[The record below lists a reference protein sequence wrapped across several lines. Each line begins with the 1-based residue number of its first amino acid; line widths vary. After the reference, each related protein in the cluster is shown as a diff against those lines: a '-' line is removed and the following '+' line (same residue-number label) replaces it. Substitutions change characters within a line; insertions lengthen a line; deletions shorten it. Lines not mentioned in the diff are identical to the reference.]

1 MSDILL
7 PDLGEGVVGGVVTSI
22 SVKVGD
28 VVKAN
33 DPLIEIETD
42 KAVLPVP
49 APEEGVILKILVAEG
64 DKISVGQAIA
74 SLEGGA
80 KVAEPVNSEVKMA
93 PSEPSTGKPATS
105 PDASAPAGGST
116 DVVLPDLGEG
126 VAGGTV
132 TAIPAKIGSELSVGD
147 ALLEIETDK
156 AVLPVPAPCG
166 GKLLKVTVSEGD
178 KITVGQVIARMSI
191 PGGSVVPDPASEA
204 GDLSLEAPPKVESQ
218 VSAPKVS
225 PNREPVLKASKATS
239 SPGAGIAAGP
249 ATRKLAR
256 ELGVDLAVVQGSKRG
271 GRIAVE
277 DVKAHVKALKL
288 GSRTKPSSGTG
299 GGLASPDWPRLPDF
313 SKFGGVRREK
323 MSNIRSII
331 SGRMSMSWNRVPH
344 VFQFNEVDLTYLT
357 DVQKRFKDDFKAKG
371 SSVSPTNFII
381 KAMAICLKE
390 FPQFNASLDE
400 ESGEIIYKDYVNI
413 GVAVDTPTGLIV
425 PVLKGVDQMSIF
437 DIGKNLKELAQRT
450 RERKVT
456 QEELSGGSM
465 TLSNLGGIGGS
476 HFTPI
481 VNWPEVAILGVGR
494 SETKPKWIDGEFK
507 PRECTQ
513 LTLSYDH
520 RVIDGADGARFMV
533 RLSQILEN
541 IERTLLGG

>member
-7 PDLGEGVVGGVVTSI
+7 PDLGEGVEGGIVTSI
-22 SVKVGD
+22 PVKAGD
-28 VVKAN
+28 AVTAN
-33 DPLIEIETD
+33 DPIIEIETD

-49 APEEGVILKILVAEG
+49 APEDGVIGKVLVAEG
-64 DKISVGQAIA
+64 DKIVVGQAIA
-74 SLEGGA
+74 SFEGGA
-80 KVAEPVNSEVKMA
+80 ASPAPVQSEEQEVPAVEPTPVAEAVA
-93 PSEPSTGKPATS
+93 PN
-105 PDASAPAGGST
+105 GGST

-132 TAIPAKIGSELSVGD
+132 TSIASSEGTDLAEGD
-147 ALLEIETDK
+147 PIIEIETDK
-156 AVLPVPAPCG
+156 AVLPVPAPSP
-166 GKLLKVTVSEGD
+166 GKLLSVVVKEGD
-178 KITVGQVIARMSI
+178 KIEVGQVIAKMTIVISA
-191 PGGSVVPDPASEA
+191 GSTDPALEA
-204 GDLSLEAPPKVESQ
+204 GDPPVPSASEEVSAPQADPKPDLPPSREPI
-218 VSAPKVS
+218 VSAPKS
-225 PNREPVLKASKATS
+225 LS
-239 SPGAGIAAGP
+239 SPSAGIAAGP

-256 ELGVDLAVVQGSKRG
+256 EMGIDLSVVKGSKRG

-277 DVKAHVKALKL
+277 DVKAHVKTLKL
-288 GSRTKPSSGTG
+288 GKRTTPG
-299 GGLASPDWPRLPDF
+299 GGGSAMSADWPSLPDF
-313 SKFGGVRREK
+313 SKFGSVRREK

-331 SGRMSMSWNRVPH
+331 SDRMSMCWNRIPH
-344 VFQFNEVDLTYLT
+344 VFQFNEVDMTYLAN
-357 DVQKRFKDDFKAKG
+357 VQKKYKAEFKEKG

-381 KAMAICLKE
+381 KAMAICLEE

-400 ESGEIIYKDYVNI
+400 QTGEVIFKDYVNI

-425 PVLKGVDQMSIF
+425 PVLKNVDEMTIF
-437 DIGKNLKELAQRT
+437 DIGKNLKDLAKRT

-456 QEELSGGSM
+456 QNELSGGSM

-494 SETKPKWIDGEFK
+494 SETKPKWIDGEFV